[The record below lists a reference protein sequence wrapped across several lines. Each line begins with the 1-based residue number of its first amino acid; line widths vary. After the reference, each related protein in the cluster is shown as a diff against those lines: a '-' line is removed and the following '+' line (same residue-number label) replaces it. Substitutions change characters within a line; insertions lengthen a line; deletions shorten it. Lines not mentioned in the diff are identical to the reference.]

1 MALIPETPF
10 HLRNTFCEFDWNGTL
25 LKWDFIEK
33 IQNWWIY
40 CDRTLLK
47 ECVAGSTGDRC
58 LHIQR
63 HSTLLSHD
71 LFCLISTVY
80 TRFELDIMEHMTGHF
95 RIK

>member
-1 MALIPETPF
+1 MPQALIPATPF

-47 ECVAGSTGDRC
+47 ECVAGSTGDRNDVC
-58 LHIQR
+58 TSKGTALFSLMIY
-63 HSTLLSHD
+63 SVLSLLFTPY
-71 LFCLISTVY
+71 LN
-80 TRFELDIMEHMTGHF
+80 
-95 RIK
+95 